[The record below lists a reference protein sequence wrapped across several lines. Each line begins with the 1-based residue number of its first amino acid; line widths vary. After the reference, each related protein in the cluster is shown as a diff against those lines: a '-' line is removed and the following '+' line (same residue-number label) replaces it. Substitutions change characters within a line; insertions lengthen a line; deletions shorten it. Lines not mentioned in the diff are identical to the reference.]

1 MAQHSSHLYFSLGIG
16 VTYALVG
23 IVVLHVYPELA
34 MLGFVVTVI
43 AGLAPNLDAHGSSSS
58 RDLISLISI
67 LPPLTIVAAT
77 PGLQSSP
84 GSRIVLVGVA
94 AYITTRFLLLT
105 LLQKYTTRRGMMHSI
120 PVAIIAF
127 EFVYL
132 LFFDIYWSDRLFL
145 ATGAFVGYFS
155 HLMLDGVTAVDNNGK
170 GMPPEVGEIPV
181 LKIAS
186 KDSAPNWVAY
196 GTMTVLGYFVYSS
209 LAPHLHTLTRA
220 ILASNSH

>member
-16 VTYALVG
+16 VTYGLVG
-23 IVVLHVYPELA
+23 IVVIHVYPELA
-34 MLGFVVTVI
+34 LLGFVVTVI
-43 AGLAPNLDAHGSSSS
+43 AGLAPNLDSHGSASS

-67 LPPLTIVAAT
+67 FPPLTIVSSSQSLQYG
-77 PGLQSSP
+77 PGY
-84 GSRIVLVGVA
+84 RIVLVGVA
-94 AYITTRFLLLT
+94 AYLSTRWLLLT

-120 PVAIIAF
+120 PVSIIAF

-132 LFFDIYWSDRLFL
+132 LFFDVYWTDRLFL
-145 ATGAFVGYFS
+145 ASGAFVGYMS
-155 HLMLDGVTAVDNNGK
+155 HLMLDGVTSIDNNGK

-186 KDSAPNWVAY
+186 KDSVPNWIAY

-209 LAPHLHTLTRA
+209 LSPHFHTLTRA
-220 ILASNSH
+220 ILASNS